1 MSQVAGRI
9 CVVPYGWGYTMQ
21 YDPAP
26 ASEES
31 PFGFDELFFSRTD
44 EAGIIRAGNAV
55 FQRVSRYNWDELLN
69 KPHKLIRHPDVP
81 RAVFRLLWNTIK
93 AGSPIGAYVK
103 NRAKD
108 GRHYWVFAIVT
119 PIEGGYLSVRLRPS
133 SDFFQ
138 IIQKVYPALAA
149 DERRENL
156 DPDESLALLSGQ
168 IQGLGFAS
176 YPAFMAASLGRELAA
191 RDIALGRPVDQSLR
205 HLDELRGLAD
215 GLLQNAHRMKAA
227 YKQNEIVPMNFRILA
242 SQLGQD
248 GDAIGVISNN
258 YVLLSDDMRNV
269 LDLLMRAA
277 HEVQRAIND
286 SYFLLAVARVQCEAA
301 NAFRNEGDNKSSSGE
316 MQRLDRQAADYLS
329 RAKLSLTDIA
339 VKTKFRDYCLE
350 MNRLATGLEVMRV
363 VGKVECSRHVSVKE
377 RVDKLLS
384 DLQTFQMEIS
394 SALQE
399 ISRIN
404 LSIEEETAALIKE
417 EEMAA

>member
-1 MSQVAGRI
+1 
-9 CVVPYGWGYTMQ
+9 MQ

-55 FQRVSRYNWDELLN
+55 FQRVSRYSWDELLN
-69 KPHKLIRHPDVP
+69 KPHKIIRHPDVP

-103 NRAKD
+103 NRSKD

-156 DPDESLALLSGQ
+156 DPDASLALLSGQ

-176 YPAFMAASLGRELAA
+176 YPAFMAAALGRELAA
-191 RDIALGRPVDQSLR
+191 RDIVLGRPVDQSLR

-277 HEVQRAIND
+277 YEVQRAIND

-301 NAFRNEGDNKSSSGE
+301 NVFRNEGDSTSSSEE

-350 MNRLATGLEVMRV
+350 MNRLSTGLEVMRV

-384 DLQTFQMEIS
+384 DLQTFQMEIA

-399 ISRIN
+399 IDRIN
-404 LSIEEETAALIKE
+404 LSIEAETAALIKE
-417 EEMAA
+417 EKMAA

>member
-1 MSQVAGRI
+1 
-9 CVVPYGWGYTMQ
+9 MQ
-21 YDPAP
+21 DDPVLK
-26 ASEES
+26 SEES

-44 EAGIIRAGNAV
+44 EAGINLAGNAV
-55 FQRVSRYNWDELLN
+55 FQRVSCYNWNELIN

-108 GRHYWVFAIVT
+108 GRYYWVFAIVT
-119 PIEGGYLSVRLRPS
+119 PVEGGYLSVRLRPS

-138 IIQKVYPALAA
+138 IVQKVYPALAA
-149 DERRENL
+149 EERRENL
-156 DPDESLALLSGQ
+156 DPDESLARLSGQ

-176 YPAFMAASLGRELAA
+176 YPAFMAAALGRELAA
-191 RDIALGRPVDQSLR
+191 RDIALGRPVDRSLR
-205 HLDELRGLAD
+205 HLEELRSLAE

-227 YKQNEIVPMNFRILA
+227 YKQNEIVPTNFRILA

-258 YVLLSDDMRNV
+258 YVLLSDDMRSV

-277 HEVQRAIND
+277 YEVQRAIND
-286 SYFLLAVARVQCEAA
+286 SYFLLAVARVQCEVA
-301 NAFRNEGDNKSSSGE
+301 NVFRNEGDNNSSPGE
-316 MQRLDRQAADYLS
+316 MQRLDRQAADYLL

-384 DLQTFQMEIS
+384 DLQTFQMTIAG
-394 SALQE
+394 ALQE
-399 ISRIN
+399 IDRIN
-404 LSIEEETAALIKE
+404 LSIETETAALIKE
-417 EEMAA
+417 EKMAA